1 MLKDDGIVL
10 QPSVLDD
17 YIDAFKDAYIWYQAD
32 RYDIRG
38 RKVLKTQNK
47 YYLVDMGIRNMLMND
62 NIKDTGHILENVVYL
77 ELLRRGYKV
86 YVGKIDYKNKD
97 RVVENKEID
106 FVAETSNGLEY
117 YQVTDTIND
126 LKTLERELASLK
138 LIKDNYPK
146 YILTRDYG
154 SKDYDGIRQLNV
166 LEWLAQ

>member
-1 MLKDDGIVL
+1 
-10 QPSVLDD
+10 
-17 YIDAFKDAYIWYQAD
+17 
-32 RYDIRG
+32 
-38 RKVLKTQNK
+38 
-47 YYLVDMGIRNMLMND
+47 MGIRNMLMND

-106 FVAETSNGLEY
+106 FVAETPNGLEY
-117 YQVTDTIND
+117 YQVSDTMND
-126 LKTLERELASLK
+126 EKTLERELSSLK

-154 SKDYDGIRQLNV
+154 TKDYDGIKQLNV
-166 LEWLAQ
+166 LEWLSH